1 MKTEKKDISA
11 SEQVMMECPLCGK
24 THCVERKL
32 QLAHA
37 IVKGEKVHY
46 HELFFVCGN
55 CEEGENEFVPS
66 DVMDE
71 NLLAARNAYRVAH
84 GMFTSCMIVDLR
96 KSYGLTQRELANM
109 LGWGGATISRYESK
123 LIQDETHDEILH
135 VVSEDALEAM
145 KYLEK
150 NKSNFDET
158 RYREITSVIQEKI
171 ARTSLGYMTQ
181 KLLEAR
187 YMEFKSRDDLTGG
200 AKLDIGKI
208 CSMASFFAQKCH
220 GGLFKVKLMKLLW
233 YADAVFYREYGHAM
247 SGLVYQH
254 KPLGALPVGHYELM
268 GVIPHEEVYDNF
280 EETSYRILPM
290 ESYDESCFTK
300 DELNVLNKVIVSFQA
315 FTGKEMA
322 ECMHKEDAYVLTAD
336 QAYIPYSLAKHVTI

>member
-1 MKTEKKDISA
+1 MKSLFLSVALMLTSA
-11 SEQVMMECPLCGK
+11 LSAQTKLWTLQECVDYAMQNNI
-24 THCVERKL
+24 TL
-32 QLAHA
+32 QKARLQQQSAKEDVSQSKA
-37 IVKGEKVHY
+37 A
-46 HELFFVCGN
+46 LL
-55 CEEGENEFVPS
+55 PS
-66 DVMDE
+66 L
-71 NLLAARNAYRVAH
+71 NASTSHNFAYRPWQSSGITTVTN
-84 GMFTSCMIVDLR
+84 GTVNTKVEKTSYNG
-96 KSYGLTQRELANM
+96 SYGLNASWTVWNGNRNRNQVKLNKLSEERADLEIQETAN
-109 LGWGGATISRYESK
+109 S
-123 LIQDETHDEILH
+123 
-135 VVSEDALEAM
+135 
-145 KYLEK
+145 
-150 NKSNFDET
+150 
-158 RYREITSVIQEKI
+158 IQEKI